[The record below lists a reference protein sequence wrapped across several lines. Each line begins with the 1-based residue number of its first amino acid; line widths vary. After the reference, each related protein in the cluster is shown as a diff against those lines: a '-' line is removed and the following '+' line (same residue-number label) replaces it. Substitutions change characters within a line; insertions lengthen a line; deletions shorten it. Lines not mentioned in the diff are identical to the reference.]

1 MSSTHIC
8 THQPAHV
15 LLFMCPYS
23 DSRSS
28 CLCAPLPAWPL
39 QAYQPSTLND
49 VAPVSMPPNPSGGG
63 GLEVDVNSPPY
74 EEMTEAGLRRVSA
87 ALVA

>member
-1 MSSTHIC
+1 MGLTHLC
-8 THQPAHV
+8 THQPYA
-15 LLFMCPYS
+15 FGPYS

-28 CLCAPLPAWPL
+28 CLCAPLPVCPL

-63 GLEVDVNSPPY
+63 GLEVDVNSSPY
-74 EEMTEAGLRRVSA
+74 EEMTEAGLRRVSC
-87 ALVA
+87 ALGT